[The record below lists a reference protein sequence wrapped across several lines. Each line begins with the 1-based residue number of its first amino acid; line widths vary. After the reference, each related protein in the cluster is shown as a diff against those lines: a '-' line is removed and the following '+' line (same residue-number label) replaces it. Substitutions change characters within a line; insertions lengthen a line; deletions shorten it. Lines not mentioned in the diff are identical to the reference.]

1 MTPGKLVST
10 LAAAGALAVGL
21 AGCGDKP
28 MVYKQGEYQGK
39 PDSKPWAN
47 PQFKDNQVEWEKA
60 IKARTQGQDE
70 YSRAVASAK

>member
-1 MTPGKLVST
+1 MTTGRSVC
-10 LAAAGALAVGL
+10 ALALILAMGLGL

-28 MVYKQGEYQGK
+28 MVYKQGQYQGK

-47 PQFKDNQVEWEKA
+47 AQFKDSQGDWEKA